1 MPESRHPRELRHRNL
16 CAKQL
21 PQHQMKQVQLRSYG
35 LLESHQLKQAA
46 GRRTRRPG
54 VGMMHVQQK
63 TLHGKRQWKLSRRNL
78 RANQLPQ
85 HQVLGGLKY

>member
-35 LLESHQLKQAA
+35 LLESHQQKQAA

-85 HQVLGGLKY
+85 HQLE